1 MCLGLQIKQGTKRP
15 GLAIMEMRFWV
26 KLDQMKRGREKC
38 LSLELGTLC
47 LWFPFSKSKAAA
59 EISLF
64 FRKGKEIKMKI

>member
-1 MCLGLQIKQGTKRP
+1 MSGIADKARNKKTRSSHHGNEILGET
-15 GLAIMEMRFWV
+15 
-26 KLDQMKRGREKC
+26 DQMKRGREKC